1 MVNMLQKIKSKI
13 IDKTADAISYP
24 ARRQARNSIKQ
35 SDYDLKT
42 LKADPE
48 GPVSGPLD
56 ESNPNFR
63 KRVQANQVRF
73 SRGAKGRSY

>member
-1 MVNMLQKIKSKI
+1 MLQKIKSKLVN
-13 IDKTADAISYP
+13 KTADVLSYP
-24 ARRQARNSIKQ
+24 ARRQARNSMKQ

-42 LKADPE
+42 LKADTE

-63 KRVQANQVRF
+63 KRVDANLVRF
-73 SRGAKGRSY
+73 RRGAKGRSY